1 MRHLKLAIISIILIF
16 LFFTGISLFIPSQ
29 VNISRA
35 INLPAKDQS
44 FLELIKDTSRWN
56 QWYPGYDTLRSK
68 GTKVLI
74 TNFNDTLIT
83 AEFSNDRAKKSIT
96 SSWQIIPYSQSDS
109 VTLQWYLHFKLRW
122 YPWEKFGSLLY
133 EKSYGQHMEKA
144 LNNLK
149 QLVSKN

>member
-1 MRHLKLAIISIILIF
+1 MRLLKLAFISVVLIF
-16 LFFTGISLFIPSQ
+16 LLFTCISLFIPSQ

-35 INLPAKDQS
+35 TNLPAKDKS
-44 FLELIKDTSRWN
+44 FLELITDTSKWN

-68 GTKVLI
+68 GTKISILSATDRSI
-74 TNFNDTLIT
+74 K
-83 AEFSNDRAKKSIT
+83 AEFSNANATKSIE
-96 SSWQIIPYSQSDS
+96 SNWQIIPYAQSDS
-109 VTLQWYLHFKLRW
+109 ITLQWYLHFKLRW

-149 QLVSKN
+149 KLSSSR